1 MTARFSILVASL
13 ALLAGCASGGKPAD
27 ETPAGRE
34 QTLVEMRAV
43 VIGVDQKHRL
53 LALESDDGGRMVLP
67 VAEEFRD
74 FERARV
80 GDQVVV
86 SYTEA
91 VAWQVKPW
99 DQGAPGVSTRETL
112 SNPRPGEAP
121 GGTIER
127 ALTITATISAFDP
140 ASGAATLTG
149 PQGRAQTFKVHR
161 PADLEKLRVGDLV
174 EITYSEALAVG
185 VRPQAKK

>member
-1 MTARFSILVASL
+1 MTARFIVLVASL
-13 ALLAGCASGGKPAD
+13 AMLAGCASGGKPAD
-27 ETPAGRE
+27 ETPGGRE
-34 QTLVEMRAV
+34 QTLLEMRAV

-91 VAWQVKPW
+91 IAWQVKPA
-99 DQGAPGVSTRETL
+99 DNGAPGVSTRETS

-140 ASGAATLTG
+140 ASGTATLTG